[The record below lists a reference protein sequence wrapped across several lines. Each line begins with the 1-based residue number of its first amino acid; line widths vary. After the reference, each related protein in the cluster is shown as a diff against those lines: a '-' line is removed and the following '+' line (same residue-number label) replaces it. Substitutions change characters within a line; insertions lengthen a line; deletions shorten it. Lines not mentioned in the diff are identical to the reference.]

1 MKKGV
6 SNKPPWKPNKNNW
19 FLIVSLQHLKDI
31 MIFDPSQKSTQE
43 HLYESGDEMHK
54 PGVVEHTFNLSTQEA
69 YAGGALGVRV

>member
-1 MKKGV
+1 M
-6 SNKPPWKPNKNNW
+6 
-19 FLIVSLQHLKDI
+19 SLQHLKDT

-69 YAGGALGVRV
+69 YAGGALGVPV